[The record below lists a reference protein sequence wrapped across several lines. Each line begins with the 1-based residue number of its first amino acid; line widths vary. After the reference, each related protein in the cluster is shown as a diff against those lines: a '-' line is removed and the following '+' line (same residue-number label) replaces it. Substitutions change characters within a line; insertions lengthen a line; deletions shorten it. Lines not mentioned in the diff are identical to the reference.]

1 MKNNEKAMIQQKLIS
16 FLSQAPFSTLP
27 VAAPLAGRIPGKSG
41 SVETVADVKAA
52 RQLSPASPVAAK
64 STWSS
69 DEILAGRKEVTIQH
83 GESTYRLTH
92 TKTGKLILH
101 K

>member
-1 MKNNEKAMIQQKLIS
+1 MKNNEKTMIQQKLIS
-16 FLSQAPFSTLP
+16 FLAHAPFSTLP
-27 VAAPLAGRIPGKSG
+27 VAAPLASRIPSKNGTI
-41 SVETVADVKAA
+41 ETVAGAKVS
-52 RQLSPASPVAAK
+52 RQVSPVNSAAAK

-69 DEILAGRKEVTIQH
+69 DEILAGRKEVIIQH
-83 GESTYRLTH
+83 GEATYRLTH